1 MNFQKVKPMMNR
13 ILVKKLEAP
22 TKTAGG
28 ILLPENK
35 NKNMRI
41 GQIVEVGEGKHNAQ
55 GILVK
60 PNLTVGQY
68 VMLPEYGGVKL
79 PKISKDSAD
88 EELTIFQEEDIIAVV
103 ELENKMI

>member
-1 MNFQKVKPMMNR
+1 MKFQKIQPMLNR
-13 ILVKKLEAP
+13 ILIKKLEAP

-35 NKNMRI
+35 NKNIRI
-41 GQIVEVGEGKHNAQ
+41 GQVVEIGEGKYNSQ
-55 GILVK
+55 GTLIK

-68 VMLPEYGGVKL
+68 VMLPEYGGVQL
-79 PKISKDSAD
+79 PKNLKDSND
-88 EELTIFQEEDIIAVV
+88 EEFVIFQEEDIIAVV